1 VISGCFALIIA
12 VITVSSQTIKTAVS
26 NPVDALKY
34 E

>member
-1 VISGCFALIIA
+1 LSALIIA
-12 VITVSSQTIKTAVS
+12 LFTVLYQAIMAARS